1 MLRRTGKFKAPSTI
15 QKVGWT
21 SLGLTVLNF
30 PSKPKKVCKGARDG
44 AVMRALA
51 SHQCGPA
58 SNPGVGTIC
67 GLSLLLVLS
76 FALRGF
82 SLGTPVFPS
91 PQKSTFPNSHS
102 TRNQLDEEP
111 WMCYLWIIIYLFIY
125 LFCLGIKFGFI
136 LGSIRLRGI
145 KQKKLNHHEAKPWIN
160 NTFLLIFLTGL
171 TEPSM
176 KFNIISKLVYFRAF
190 WRSTI
195 EVLEII

>member
-1 MLRRTGKFKAPSTI
+1 MRPGFKSRRRHHMWFEFVVGSLLCSERFFSGYSNFPLSSKINISKFPFDQESNRRRT
-15 QKVGWT
+15 VD
-21 SLGLTVLNF
+21 VLPLN
-30 PSKPKKVCKGARDG
+30 
-44 AVMRALA
+44 
-51 SHQCGPA
+51 H
-58 SNPGVGTIC
+58 
-67 GLSLLLVLS
+67 
-76 FALRGF
+76 
-82 SLGTPVFPS
+82 
-91 PQKSTFPNSHS
+91 
-102 TRNQLDEEP
+102 
-111 WMCYLWIIIYLFIY
+111 YLYIY

-136 LGSIRLRGI
+136 LCSIRLRGI